1 MSRSEH
7 LSSKASIFWHARS
20 GVRFVTVI
28 GVVDVSN
35 AEALAAAL
43 NAPKLNIDMSRL
55 ESIDNEGL
63 TTLLLARLCAS
74 RVKLRVSRNVRERL
88 DQSGILPMF
97 ESSDGDTSND
107 QPW

>member
-1 MSRSEH
+1 MSPTLKLWPPRS
-7 LSSKASIFWHARS
+7 
-20 GVRFVTVI
+20 
-28 GVVDVSN
+28 
-35 AEALAAAL
+35 

-97 ESSDGDTSND
+97 ESSDGDTPND

>member
-88 DQSGILPMF
+88 DESGILPMF

>member
-7 LSSKASIFWHARS
+7 FSAKASIFWHARS

-28 GVVDVSN
+28 GIVDISN
-35 AEALAAAL
+35 AEALATAL
-43 NAPKLNIDMSRL
+43 DAPKLNIDMSRV

-74 RVKLRVSRNVRERL
+74 RVRLRLSHNLRKRL
-88 DQSGILPMF
+88 DESGILPMF
-97 ESSDGDTSND
+97 EPSDGDTPND
-107 QPW
+107 QRW

>member
-28 GVVDVSN
+28 GHVDASN
-35 AEALAAAL
+35 AEALAKAL
-43 NAPKLNIDMSRL
+43 HAPKLNVDMSRL

-63 TTLLLARLCAS
+63 TTLLLARLCATKV
-74 RVKLRVSRNVRERL
+74 RMRLSRNVREYL
-88 DQSGILPMF
+88 DESGILPMF
-97 ESSDGDTSND
+97 EPSDGDTSND

>member
-28 GVVDVSN
+28 GIVDVSN
-35 AEALAAAL
+35 TEALATAL
-43 NAPKLNIDMSRL
+43 HAPKLNIDMSRL

-63 TTLLLARLCAS
+63 TTLLLARLCATKV
-74 RVKLRVSRNVRERL
+74 RLRLSRNVRDELDER
-88 DQSGILPMF
+88 GILPMF
-97 ESSDGDTSND
+97 EPSDRDASND